1 MIKKKKKL
9 ISKLNKNVE
18 QGKTKF
24 DAVEKYYKT
33 ISSYK
38 KIIIMENEIFQ

>member
-1 MIKKKKKL
+1 MKL

-24 DAVEKYYKT
+24 VPVEKYYET
-33 ISSYK
+33 ISSYRK
-38 KIIIMENEIFQ
+38 MIIIENEILQ